1 MKPAPGT
8 AKAPILEARDL
19 SYTVDGRSILTEI
32 SVSLRPG
39 LVHALVGPN
48 GAGKTTL
55 LRLLAG
61 ELAPSSGAVLLEGRP
76 VSAYSAEELAQRRAV
91 LPQQTVL
98 QFMFRAEEV
107 VWMGRYPHLRDRRRV
122 QADHHAV
129 VSQAM
134 RSTETEHLAERPYPL
149 LSGGERAGLD
159 LARVLAQE
167 TPVLLLDEP
176 NASLDVRHQMLVLEL
191 MRRLANEG
199 AAVLAI
205 VHDLS
210 LAASADVVW
219 LLNRGELVAAGS
231 PDTVMTAAILEQV
244 YRWPVT
250 VLRRPDSSAP
260 LVVPLLP
267 GHVPVS
273 VSCRVEDEGGR
284 MNGPDAPEKEG
295 GQWIGCS
302 SSSTG

>member
-1 MKPAPGT
+1 MTPVSSTG
-8 AKAPILEARDL
+8 KAPVLEARDL
-19 SYTVDGRSILTEI
+19 SYAVDGRLILTEI
-32 SVSLRPG
+32 SASLQPG
-39 LVHALVGPN
+39 LVHALIGPN

-61 ELAPSSGAVLLEGRP
+61 ELAPSSGSVWLEGRP
-76 VSAYSAEELAQRRAV
+76 LSAYPAEELARRRAV

-107 VWMGRYPHLRDRRRV
+107 VWMGRYPHLRDRRRA
-122 QADHHAV
+122 QADHQAM

-134 RSTETEHLAERPYPL
+134 RSTESEHLAGRSYPL
-149 LSGGERAGLD
+149 LSGGEQARVD

-191 MRRLANEG
+191 MRRLANDG

-210 LAASADVVW
+210 LAAACADVVW
-219 LLNRGELVAAGS
+219 LLDRGELVAAGS
-231 PDTVMTAAILEQV
+231 PDIVMTEEILEQV

-250 VLRRPDSSAP
+250 VLRRPDSGAP

-267 GHVPVS
+267 GNVPAP
-273 VSCRVEDEGGR
+273 VSCRVEGG
-284 MNGPDAPEKEG
+284 
-295 GQWIGCS
+295 IG
-302 SSSTG
+302 